1 MGRLIGNGV
10 SLDAAD
16 DTGDAPYRP
25 IVYVTD
31 VPRDDSMAPEGWN
44 A

>member
-1 MGRLIGNGV
+1 MGRLIEHGV
-10 SLDAAD
+10 NPDAAD

-25 IVYVTD
+25 NAYVID
-31 VPRDDSMAPEGWN
+31 VPRDDCVAPEGWN